1 MHVLHSFNK
10 QEKRSADPKIFH
22 DESLFILPL
31 RFRGSYPKQLFK
43 DYAMG
48 IFTRRNLRM
57 TNKLQEYFPMIQT
70 RESIMEQIEADRHL
84 KSMFEQW
91 GENHRQDLSIKIS
104 RKSTQSSYLSRAHR
118 HSISFQIHISTILNR
133 NPIPG

>member
-118 HSISFQIHISTILNR
+118 HSISFQIHISTILSR

>member
-1 MHVLHSFNK
+1 M
-10 QEKRSADPKIFH
+10 A
-22 DESLFILPL
+22 
-31 RFRGSYPKQLFK
+31 
-43 DYAMG
+43 
-48 IFTRRNLRM
+48 
-57 TNKLQEYFPMIQT
+57 NKLQEYFPMIQT

-91 GENHRQDLSIKIS
+91 GENHRQEFLDFCTGVRGAHVIPPTCCSGSIRESAANGRRNLSIKIS
-104 RKSTQSSYLSRAHR
+104 RKSTPSSYLSRAHR

>member
-1 MHVLHSFNK
+1 M
-10 QEKRSADPKIFH
+10 A
-22 DESLFILPL
+22 
-31 RFRGSYPKQLFK
+31 
-43 DYAMG
+43 
-48 IFTRRNLRM
+48 
-57 TNKLQEYFPMIQT
+57 NKLQEYFPMIQT

-104 RKSTQSSYLSRAHR
+104 RKSTQSSYLSRVHR

>member
-1 MHVLHSFNK
+1 M
-10 QEKRSADPKIFH
+10 I
-22 DESLFILPL
+22 
-31 RFRGSYPKQLFK
+31 
-43 DYAMG
+43 
-48 IFTRRNLRM
+48 
-57 TNKLQEYFPMIQT
+57 NKLQEYFPMIQT

-118 HSISFQIHISTILNR
+118 HSISFQIHISTILSR

>member
-91 GENHRQDLSIKIS
+91 GENNRQDLSIKIS

-118 HSISFQIHISTILNR
+118 HSISFQIHISTILSR

>member
-104 RKSTQSSYLSRAHR
+104 RKSTQSSYLSRVHR

>member
-1 MHVLHSFNK
+1 
-10 QEKRSADPKIFH
+10 
-22 DESLFILPL
+22 
-31 RFRGSYPKQLFK
+31 
-43 DYAMG
+43 
-48 IFTRRNLRM
+48 M

-104 RKSTQSSYLSRAHR
+104 RKSTQSSYLSRAHG

>member
-10 QEKRSADPKIFH
+10 QEKRPADPKIFH

-118 HSISFQIHISTILNR
+118 HSISFQIHISTILSR

>member
-1 MHVLHSFNK
+1 
-10 QEKRSADPKIFH
+10 
-22 DESLFILPL
+22 
-31 RFRGSYPKQLFK
+31 
-43 DYAMG
+43 
-48 IFTRRNLRM
+48 M

-104 RKSTQSSYLSRAHR
+104 RKSTQSSYLSRVHR
-118 HSISFQIHISTILNR
+118 HSISFQIHISTILSR

>member
-1 MHVLHSFNK
+1 M
-10 QEKRSADPKIFH
+10 A
-22 DESLFILPL
+22 
-31 RFRGSYPKQLFK
+31 
-43 DYAMG
+43 
-48 IFTRRNLRM
+48 
-57 TNKLQEYFPMIQT
+57 NKLQEYFPMIQT
-70 RESIMEQIEADRHL
+70 RESIMEQIEEDRHL

-104 RKSTQSSYLSRAHR
+104 RKSTQSSYLSRVHR

>member
-10 QEKRSADPKIFH
+10 QEKRSADPKIIH

-118 HSISFQIHISTILNR
+118 HSISFQIHISTILSR

>member
-104 RKSTQSSYLSRAHR
+104 RKSTQSSYLSRVHR
-118 HSISFQIHISTILNR
+118 HSISFQIHISTILSR